1 MMVLQH
7 LRFLSQSINYSE
19 IWKNIEVL
27 KEINL
32 VVWRT
37 EYYKTECRAKRFW
50 MSTLYFQPL
59 TVNKNEQNELETILW
74 RTEIWQ
80 VFKAV

>member
-32 VVWRT
+32 VAWRT
-37 EYYKTECRAKRFW
+37 EYYKTERRAKRFW

>member
-1 MMVLQH
+1 MVLQH
-7 LRFLSQSINYSE
+7 LRYLSQSIIYSE

-27 KEINL
+27 KEIKL
-32 VVWRT
+32 VAWRT
-37 EYYKTECRAKRFW
+37 EYCKTECKAKWFW
-50 MSTLYFQPL
+50 MSTLCFQTL
-59 TVNKNEQNELETILW
+59 KVSKNEQNEPETILW